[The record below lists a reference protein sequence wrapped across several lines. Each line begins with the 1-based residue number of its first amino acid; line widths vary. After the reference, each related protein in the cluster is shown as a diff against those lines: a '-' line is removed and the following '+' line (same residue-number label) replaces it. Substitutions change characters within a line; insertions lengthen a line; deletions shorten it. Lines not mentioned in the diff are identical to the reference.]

1 MLRQIGR
8 FVSTPWRVSLP
19 HNRSLAHFLHIIDIR
34 GLDPLVREAK
44 WLVDRQGTV
53 YGGCGCLDDG
63 QISRPYDLRYAEH
76 SANSAPCRQARC
88 DGRMTEILFALVST
102 LVACVAVFVS
112 VAFYR
117 VLRAGP
123 RKVSYLRRKR
133 YGLHA
138 WATGALP
145 KTTNGTTVHELE
157 GLELKS
163 RGGRLHFVRQTRA
176 TTSEV

>member
-1 MLRQIGR
+1 MARRSGCPGYEH
-8 FVSTPWRVSLP
+8 VALP
-19 HNRSLAHFLHIIDIR
+19 
-34 GLDPLVREAK
+34 
-44 WLVDRQGTV
+44 
-53 YGGCGCLDDG
+53 C
-63 QISRPYDLRYAEH
+63 DLPCAGP
-76 SANSAPCRQARC
+76 SANGQPRRASRH
-88 DGRMTEILFALVST
+88 DGPMTEILFALVST
-102 LVACVAVFVS
+102 LVACVAVFMS

-133 YGLHA
+133 YGLRA

-163 RGGRLHFVRQTRA
+163 RGGRLQFVRQTRA